1 MRRPKAPVIAAW
13 AITFAVLSALP
24 SPAQAGP
31 EGVFDF
37 TASVESLAQ
46 AAEIGTGLPV
56 GRYVVLTGTVRSAA
70 SREEGSF
77 SARVE
82 IAAGQWI
89 GTSRIVLR
97 TVLVEVAGDPYRD
110 LFDRGSPTFLRP
122 GNAVLVVARV
132 TGIRE
137 VPEGGRVAVLEGVHL
152 RRLDAL

>member
-31 EGVFDF
+31 ERAFDF
-37 TASVESLAQ
+37 SASVESLAQ
-46 AAEIGTGLPV
+46 AAETGVGLPV
-56 GRYVVLTGTVRSAA
+56 GRYVVLTGTVRSAVP
-70 SREEGSF
+70 REEDAF

-122 GNAVLVVARV
+122 GSTVLVVARV

-137 VPEGGRVAVLEGVHL
+137 VPEGGRVAVLEGIHL